1 MPYILLVNATSEA
14 LSKALHD
21 EVIDPGDKES
31 DILEEGFNQAE
42 RMHGVR
48 YVCLLAPF

>member
-48 YVCLLAPF
+48 YMCLLAPF